1 MQEGGSDAIALLL
14 KFNDGEEEGIRL
26 YMKELPVKKN
36 EAYTVEII
44 DNGFEGEGIAR
55 IDGFTIFV
63 PNAIKGETCEILIV
77 KVLASHGYGKLIRII
92 NPSEQRV
99 EPDCATYKRCGGCD
113 LRHVK
118 YEYTLE
124 LKKNAVQS
132 LVNKG
137 LKNKIQVSRT
147 IGMNNPFYYRN
158 KAQFPVGI
166 NEKGEP
172 TVGVFAQR
180 THTIIPIKE
189 CLIQTQISQ
198 KIANRIVE
206 FIKENNFTVYN
217 EQTQEGLFRH
227 VVIKVGIKTNQ
238 VMCILVLNEK
248 DEIKEKYNSS
258 NSKSESEKLEN
269 LVEML
274 KQEFPEI
281 KTIVK
286 NINNKN
292 TNVILGNKNINLYG
306 EGYIEDILGEY
317 KFKISPMSFYQVNP
331 VQAEIL
337 YNTAIEA
344 AQLSQEDTLF
354 DLYCGIGTIG
364 IFASKKVKQV
374 YGIEIVEQAIED
386 AKENAK
392 INNVQNAEFICGDV
406 EFAFDE
412 LINKKKITPT
422 VIIVDPPR
430 KGLDDKTIQNILKL
444 KIKKFVYVSCNPAT
458 MVRDIA
464 KMEDEYEV
472 QRIQPVDM
480 FPFSKHVECV
490 SVLHRK
496 SLEK

>member
-1 MQEGGSDAIALLL
+1 
-14 KFNDGEEEGIRL
+14 
-26 YMKELPVKKN
+26 
-36 EAYTVEII
+36 
-44 DNGFEGEGIAR
+44 
-55 IDGFTIFV
+55 
-63 PNAIKGETCEILIV
+63 
-77 KVLASHGYGKLIRII
+77 
-92 NPSEQRV
+92 
-99 EPDCATYKRCGGCD
+99 
-113 LRHVK
+113 
-118 YEYTLE
+118 
-124 LKKNAVQS
+124 
-132 LVNKG
+132 
-137 LKNKIQVSRT
+137 
-147 IGMNNPFYYRN
+147 
-158 KAQFPVGI
+158 VGI

-444 KIKKFVYVSCNPAT
+444 KIKKFVYVSCNQAT
-458 MVRDIA
+458 MARDIA
-464 KMEDEYEV
+464 QMEDDYEV

-490 SVLHRK
+490 SVLYLK
-496 SLEK
+496 

>member
-1 MQEGGSDAIALLL
+1 MEYRKNDIVTL
-14 KFNDGEEEGIRL
+14 KIEDCGI
-26 YMKELPVKKN
+26 
-36 EAYTVEII
+36 
-44 DNGFEGEGIAR
+44 DGEGIGKA
-55 IDGFTIFV
+55 DGFTVFV
-63 PNAIKGETCEILIV
+63 KDAVIGDTVRAKIMKAKKNY
-77 KVLASHGYGKLIRII
+77 GYGRLEEII
-92 NPSEQRV
+92 TPSPDRV
-99 EPDCATYKRCGGCD
+99 EPKCQFARQCGGCQ
-113 LRHVK
+113 LQALS
-118 YEYTLE
+118 YEKQLE
-124 LKKNAVQS
+124 FKTSKVRGHLERI
-132 LVNKG
+132 G
-137 LKNKIQVSRT
+137 GFTDIPMEKIL
-147 IGMNNPFYYRN
+147 GMDQPFHYRN

-198 KIANRIVE
+198 RIANRIVE

-422 VIIVDPPR
+422 AIIVDPPR

-444 KIKKFVYVSCNPAT
+444 KTKKLVYVSCNPAT

-480 FPFSKHVECV
+480 FPFSKHVE
-490 SVLHRK
+490 SVAVLNLK
-496 SLEK
+496 

>member
-1 MQEGGSDAIALLL
+1 M
-14 KFNDGEEEGIRL
+14 K
-26 YMKELPVKKN
+26 KELKEISVNKN
-36 EAYTVEII
+36 EKYIVDIV
-44 DNGFEGEGIAR
+44 DNGFEGEGIAK
-55 IDGFTIFV
+55 INGYTIFV
-63 PNAIKGETCEILIV
+63 PNAIKGEKCEILIV
-77 KVLASHGYGKLIRII
+77 KVLSSHGYGKIVKII
-92 NPSEQRV
+92 EQSDERV
-99 EPDCATYKRCGGCD
+99 ETDCETYKRCGGCD
-113 LRHVK
+113 LRHMK
-118 YEYTLE
+118 YEYTLK
-124 LKKNAVQS
+124 LKKEIVQS
-132 LVNKG
+132 LVNKEI
-137 LKNKIQVSRT
+137 KNKIEVKNT
-147 IGMNNPFYYRN
+147 IGMENPFYYRN

-166 NEKGEP
+166 NEQQEP
-172 TVGVFAQR
+172 VIGVFAQR
-180 THTIIPIKE
+180 THTIVPIKE
-189 CLIQTQISQ
+189 CLIQNKISQ
-198 KIANRIVE
+198 KIATRIVE
-206 FIKENNFTVYN
+206 IIKENNITVYN
-217 EQTQEGLFRH
+217 EQTQKGLFRH
-227 VVIKVGIKTNQ
+227 IVIKVGIKTNQ
-238 VMCILVLNEK
+238 VMCILVLNE
-248 DEIKEKYNSS
+248 ENGTKEKGNS
-258 NSKSESEKLEN
+258 LEIEN
-269 LVEML
+269 KKIDELVEKL

-292 TNVILGNKNINLYG
+292 TNVILGNININLYG
-306 EGYIEDILGEY
+306 NGYIEDILGEY
-317 KFKISPMSFYQVNP
+317 RFKISPMSFYQVNP
-331 VQAEIL
+331 IQAEIL

-344 AQLSQEDTLF
+344 AKLDKEDTLF

-480 FPFSKHVECV
+480 FPFSKHVE
-490 SVLHRK
+490 SVAVLNIK
-496 SLEK
+496 K